1 MKIGRRK
8 SGDWLSEELPM
19 GYDADD
25 ETTECSQVQG

>member
-1 MKIGRRK
+1 MLISRRK

-25 ETTECSQVQG
+25 ETAECGQV